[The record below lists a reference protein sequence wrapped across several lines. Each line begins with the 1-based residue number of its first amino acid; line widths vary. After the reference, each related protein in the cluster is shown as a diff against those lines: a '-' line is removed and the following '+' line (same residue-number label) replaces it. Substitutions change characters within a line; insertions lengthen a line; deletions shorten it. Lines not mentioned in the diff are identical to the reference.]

1 MAKRAVYICLRP
13 GNRGQRYMGNEVKCT
28 VRFGK
33 ELSEGKALL
42 ETSEVLFRGE
52 FRLKIPFALIKSVKA
67 VDGELCLQ
75 TADGLAV
82 FEIGPAA
89 EKWREKILHPKT
101 RIEKIGVKPGAKVSV
116 FGSFDADFLSELKSL
131 DAAVTKNKATA
142 ESDAVF
148 FAADSVKE
156 LSSVAKIVNSMQ
168 GATSLW
174 IIYPKGQKTITEND
188 VIGAGRKT
196 GLKDVKVVGFSPTH
210 TALKFV
216 IPLGK
221 R

>member
-1 MAKRAVYICLRP
+1 
-13 GNRGQRYMGNEVKCT
+13 MGNELKCT

-33 ELSEGKALL
+33 EVSEGKALL

-52 FRLKIPFALIKSVKA
+52 FQLKIPFRSIKSAKA
-67 VDGELCLQ
+67 MDGELHLQ
-75 TADGLAV
+75 AANGLAV

-101 RIEKIGVKPGAKVSV
+101 RIEKIGVKPGAKVSL

-131 DAAVTKNKATA
+131 DAAVTKDKVPPEA
-142 ESDAVF
+142 DAVF
-148 FAADSVKE
+148 FAADAVKE
-156 LSSVAKIVNSMQ
+156 LSSIAKIAKSMK
-168 GATSLW
+168 GATALC
-174 IIYPKGQKTITEND
+174 IVYPKGQKSITESD
-188 VIGAGRKT
+188 VIAAGRKKS
-196 GLKDVKVVGFSPTH
+196 LKDIKVVGFSSTH

-216 IPLGK
+216 IPLDK